1 LRKQEFLLKEWLP
14 SAGNKV
20 SKIKLSKEFIQ
31 STVKLALNEDLYPS
45 GDITSGLID
54 NDKVVT
60 VKLISNQS
68 AIVGGLLF
76 AKQTF
81 ALIDNKIKFI
91 IKKKDGSRVKKGNL
105 VALIKGKAKNI
116 LIAERVALNFLSH
129 ISGIATKTNEFVKLA
144 GKKTKICCTR
154 KTIPNLRVIQKYAVK
169 LGGGTNHRFNLSDEY
184 LIKDNHIASS
194 DLKTLVNKA
203 IKNKKGKKITVEVDT
218 IEQLR
223 SILGLKFNTI
233 LLDNM
238 NIKNL
243 RNAVK
248 IAKKYYETEAS
259 GNVNLNTV
267 KAIASTGVNRI
278 SIGSITHSAT
288 AVDFKLEI

>member
-1 LRKQEFLLKEWLP
+1 M
-14 SAGNKV
+14 
-20 SKIKLSKEFIQ
+20 SKIKLSKEFIK

-45 GDITSGLID
+45 GDITSALIN
-54 NDKVVT
+54 NDKIVT
-60 VKLISNQS
+60 VKLISNQN
-68 AIVGGLLF
+68 AVVAGLLF
-76 AKQTF
+76 VKQTF
-81 ALIDNKIKFI
+81 SLIDNKIKFI
-91 IKKKDGSRVKKGNL
+91 VKKKDGSRIKKGSL

-129 ISGIATKTNEFVKLA
+129 ISGIATKTNEFVRLA

-194 DLKTLVNKA
+194 DLKNLVIKA

-218 IEQLR
+218 IDQLR
-223 SILGLKFNTI
+223 SILGLKFNTV

-238 NIKNL
+238 NLKNL
-243 RNAVK
+243 KTAVK

-259 GNVNLNTV
+259 GNVNLKTV

>member
-1 LRKQEFLLKEWLP
+1 M
-14 SAGNKV
+14 
-20 SKIKLSKEFIQ
+20 SKIKLSKEFIK

-45 GDITSGLID
+45 GDITSSLIK

-60 VKLISNQS
+60 VKLISNQN
-68 AIVGGLLF
+68 AIIGGLLF
-76 AKQTF
+76 AKEAF
-81 ALIDNKIKFI
+81 SLIDSRIKFI
-91 IKKKDGSRVKKGNL
+91 IKKKDGLRVKKGSL
-105 VALIKGKAKNI
+105 VASIKGKAKNI

-144 GKKTKICCTR
+144 RKKTKICCTR

-194 DLKTLVNKA
+194 DLKSLVLKA

-218 IEQLR
+218 IDQLK
-223 SILGLKFNTI
+223 SILGLRFNAVI
-233 LLDNM
+233 LDNM
-238 NIKNL
+238 SIKNL
-243 RNAVK
+243 KNCVK
-248 IAKKYYETEAS
+248 IAKKHYQTEAS
-259 GNVNLNTV
+259 GNVTIKTV
-267 KAIASTGVNRI
+267 KAIASTGVDRI
-278 SIGSITHSAT
+278 SVGSITHSAP